1 VIFVFHLLGKPGPA
15 ALRASNL
22 RPQKA
27 GFAPVE

>member
-1 VIFVFHLLGKPGPA
+1 VIFVFHLLDKPGPV

-27 GFAPVE
+27 GFPPAE